1 MLYGKSQGQRTTNYM
16 KWARLHEP
24 CKSSTPTRV
33 RNGLICWLKIF
44 AVCYMCKW
52 MNNWVISL
60 FSSLHNRFIHNL
72 NYHHVLISMWSI
84 TWGHSSLLLYIRM
97 AKVIGVV
104 VLVVAPLI
112 LTQLTTDYTHSRHQ
126 CNSCKGLRPQHNPS
140 DKWGF
145 DHPPLVDRS
154 HTTRLEHVRI
164 PIDSCH

>member
-1 MLYGKSQGQRTTNYM
+1 MGNRKDSAQPTIWSERDFTNHASPAHLRGSEMVWYAD
-16 KWARLHEP
+16 WRYLLFVT
-24 CKSSTPTRV
+24 CV
-33 RNGLICWLKIF
+33 
-44 AVCYMCKW
+44 
-52 MNNWVISL
+52 NWWIMISL

-154 HTTRLEHVRI
+154 HTTRLEHLRI